1 MNSNDLSSKMSR
13 IEQDIKELKTVQA
26 MENDSHKIYT
36 FVSDNYSFQGSG
48 SKTVTGTF
56 VPKINDEKKVLC
68 QFYAVD
74 LTLVQALTYVYVST
88 NNPLTCTTTAFGYDS
103 TIPTKQR
110 QAYLMCLAN
119 CDGEL
124 RVTIS

>member
-1 MNSNDLSSKMSR
+1 MSSNDLSSKMSK

-48 SKTVTGTF
+48 SKTVMGTF

-74 LTLVQALTYVYVST
+74 LTVVQSLTYAYVST
-88 NNPLTCTTTAFGYDS
+88 NNPLTCSTTAHGYS
-103 TIPTKQR
+103 SAIPTKQR
-110 QAYLMCLAN
+110 QAFLMCLAN

>member
-1 MNSNDLSSKMSR
+1 MSSNDLSSKMSK

-74 LTLVQALTYVYVST
+74 LTTVQSLTYAFVST
-88 NNPLTCTTTAFGYDS
+88 NNPLTCSTAVHGYSS

-124 RVTIS
+124 RVNIS

>member
-1 MNSNDLSSKMSR
+1 MSSNDLSSKMSK

-26 MENDSHKIYT
+26 MENDSYKIYT
-36 FVSDNYSFQGSG
+36 FVSDNYAFEGNTT
-48 SKTVTGTF
+48 KTVTGTF

-74 LTLVQALTYVYVST
+74 LTLVQSLTYANVST
-88 NNPLTCTTTAFGYDS
+88 NNPLTCTTTAFGYAS
-103 TIPTKQR
+103 ATPIEQR

-124 RVTIS
+124 RVNIS